1 MNKLKNI
8 FLGVFL
14 LFPLLFFAQQ
24 TVSGKITDNVT
35 SSPLLGVNVV
45 VKGTTNGS
53 ISDFD
58 GMYEIRNVNMGDIL
72 VFTSVG
78 FNSRELKVTS
88 STLDVEMVESTEA
101 LDEVVVIGYGTTTV
115 KDATGSIEKVSTD
128 EFNYGAITSPEK

>member
-24 TVSGKITDNVT
+24 TVSGKITEQT
-35 SSPLLGVNVV
+35 TKSPLLGVNVV

-58 GMYEIRNVNMGDIL
+58 GMYEIRNVNMGD
-72 VFTSVG
+72 
-78 FNSRELKVTS
+78 
-88 STLDVEMVESTEA
+88 
-101 LDEVVVIGYGTTTV
+101 
-115 KDATGSIEKVSTD
+115 
-128 EFNYGAITSPEK
+128 